1 MSDVADPNLRPR
13 MLWTPVFPRRILS
26 DSPGQRRPD
35 LLGPEVSVFFF
46 SASDTHSRTGRESS
60 SYKTRERERERE
72 MAPVSFPLLTGTL
85 QHSLSQSPWG
95 DNIKQRKKPFTFY
108 CLLPQR
114 AHISFSLCLSSFSWT
129 SHIFLPLILP
139 LVSVARCF
147 CVLKKFDKSTTQHKK
162 HTKMKIKA
170 ETQKPQSRRHFETVR
185 DHLYDAEEKDHTSRR
200 TSRPHPERT
209 RMYRIKKY
217 STNYIHIISIGW
229 YSLGLL

>member
-1 MSDVADPNLRPR
+1 

-35 LLGPEVSVFFF
+35 LLGPEVSLFFF

-60 SYKTRERERERE
+60 SYKTRERERERNG
-72 MAPVSFPLLTGTL
+72 SCQF
-85 QHSLSQSPWG
+85 
-95 DNIKQRKKPFTFY
+95 
-108 CLLPQR
+108 
-114 AHISFSLCLSSFSWT
+114 SSFNWDFAALSVT
-129 SHIFLPLILP
+129 KSLRGQHQTKEKTFHILLSFTTESSYLFLPLSIFFFMDFSHILP
-139 LVSVARCF
+139 TYPSLGLCSPLFLCF
-147 CVLKKFDKSTTQHKK
+147 KKFDISTTQHKK

-185 DHLYDAEEKDHTSRR
+185 DQLYYAEEKDHTSRR

-217 STNYIHIISIGW
+217 STNYIHIISIG
-229 YSLGLL
+229 